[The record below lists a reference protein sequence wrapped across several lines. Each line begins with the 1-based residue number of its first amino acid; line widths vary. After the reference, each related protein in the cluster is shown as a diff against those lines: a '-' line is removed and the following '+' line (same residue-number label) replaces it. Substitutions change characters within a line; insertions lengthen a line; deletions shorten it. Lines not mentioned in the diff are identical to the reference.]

1 MDPGAGGRDRCRRQ
15 EAGTGAEL
23 LVKMCRYLW
32 WLQVEVAGAQAR
44 ARIVE
49 EGGGGWQLHPAP
61 SLPAKALQGQHSL
74 AGAPLQEEQA
84 KEQGQGQGQTPPH

>member
-1 MDPGAGGRDRCRRQ
+1 MQMQ

-23 LVKMCRYLW
+23 LVNMCRYLW

-44 ARIVE
+44 ARIVK

-61 SLPAKALQGQHSL
+61 SLPAQVLQGQHSL

-84 KEQGQGQGQTPPH
+84 KAQGQGQTPTH